1 MEHFF
6 LQRVPKGVVIEFD
19 SLCFSIRAIY
29 DTRGLARVT
38 QAAARTRT
46 LQIALKSDYFHD
58 STP

>member
-1 MEHFF
+1 MENFF
-6 LQRVPKGVVIEFD
+6 LQRVPKDVVIEFN
-19 SLCFSIRAIY
+19 SQGFNVRAIY
-29 DTRGLARVT
+29 DTRRLARVT